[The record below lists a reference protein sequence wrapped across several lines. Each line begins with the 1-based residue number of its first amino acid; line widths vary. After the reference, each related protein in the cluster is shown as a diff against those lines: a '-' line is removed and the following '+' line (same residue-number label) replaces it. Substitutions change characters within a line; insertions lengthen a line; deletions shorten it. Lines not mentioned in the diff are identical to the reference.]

1 MCYENIKRTANLTG
15 FKVIQINNDNLNKYI
30 PQKQIERMQAT
41 FQNAKTLL
49 RIQSISDV
57 YRLGVLYLHGGIY
70 FDITSVG
77 VQSYDW
83 ITNIGKFPSQL
94 IFNRFG
100 TNPKVLMTWHP
111 YDAQPGGWQYKSI
124 NKNQSVKAQWHLA
137 L

>member
-1 MCYENIKRTANLTG
+1 
-15 FKVIQINNDNLNKYI
+15 
-30 PQKQIERMQAT
+30 MQAT

-57 YRLGVLYLHGGIY
+57 YRLAVLYLHGGIY

-83 ITNIGKFPSQL
+83 IANIGKFPSQL

-124 NKNQSVKAQWHLA
+124 NKKQSVKAQWHLA
-137 L
+137 LQNSFIVAQKESEFIKEWMDLMMEFIESPYDKI